1 MALLISAERTRSSR
15 VHGETNRLSESSRG
29 ESGEDSEEEETTEGT
44 SEDAGATSEDGDH
57 VTSLSEDDTDVPS
70 KASATGSHGLRRKKD
85 QSIVVSVLLFCRVC
99 TRPQCYRKYFVA
111 WHNQAACAVCV
122 GVGSFSDPNDV
133 PGLAHLLEHSK
144 KMRLQNEKGGGGGGG
159 GVCWDITWVSCA

>member
-15 VHGETNRLSESSRG
+15 VPGETNRLSESSRG

-85 QSIVVSVLLFCRVC
+85 QSIVVSVLLF
-99 TRPQCYRKYFVA
+99 
-111 WHNQAACAVCV
+111 
-122 GVGSFSDPNDV
+122 VGSARGPSVTANISLRGTTRQRVQFALVWEASPTQMMFQD
-133 PGLAHLLEHSK
+133 
-144 KMRLQNEKGGGGGGG
+144 
-159 GVCWDITWVSCA
+159 